1 MVTALEV
8 PADLL
13 IKRLAEELK
22 KYPQIRPPVWAY
34 YVKTG
39 VHKELP
45 PQDKDWWY
53 YRAASILRKLYKR
66 GRPVGVER
74 LRTAY
79 GGRQNRGVAPEHFRK
94 GSGSIVRKILQQL
107 ERAGLVMKVRRGRV
121 IIGRTLSPKGRSL
134 LDNIAYEIMRELAQ
148 QNPELQKYLQ
158 K

>member
-13 IKRLAEELK
+13 IERVAEKLRK
-22 KYPQIRPPVWAY
+22 MPQIRPPAWAY

-39 VHKELP
+39 AHKERLP
-45 PQDKDWWY
+45 DNPDWWY

-66 GRPVGVER
+66 GRPVGIER

-79 GGRQNRGVAPEHFRK
+79 GGRVNRGVAPERFMK

-107 ERAGLVMKVRRGRV
+107 ERAGLVRKVRGKGRV
-121 IIGRTLSPKGRSL
+121 LTEQGRSL
-134 LDNIAYEIMRELAQ
+134 LDNTAHEIMKELAERM
-148 QNPELQKYLQ
+148 PELKKYLE
-158 K
+158 

>member
-13 IKRLAEELK
+13 IERVAQKLK
-22 KYPQIRPPVWAY
+22 QMPQIRPPAWAY

-39 VHKELP
+39 VHKERP
-45 PQDKDWWY
+45 PEDPEWWY

-66 GRPVGVER
+66 GTPVGIER

-79 GGRQNRGVAPEHFRK
+79 GGRVNRGVAPEHFAK

-107 ERAGLVMKVRRGRV
+107 ERAGLVVKVRGK
-121 IIGRTLSPKGRSL
+121 GRTLSPRGRSL
-134 LDNIAYEIMRELAQ
+134 LDNTAYEIMKELAEK
-148 QNPELQKYLQ
+148 NPALKKYLA
-158 K
+158 

>member
-13 IKRLAEELK
+13 IERVAEKLRK
-22 KYPQIRPPVWAY
+22 MPQIRPPAWAY

-39 VHKELP
+39 RHKERIP
-45 PQDKDWWY
+45 DQPDWWY

-66 GRPVGVER
+66 GRPVGIER

-79 GGRQNRGVAPEHFRK
+79 GGRVNRGVAPERFMK

-107 ERAGLVMKVRRGRV
+107 ERAGLVRKVRGKGRV
-121 IIGRTLSPKGRSL
+121 LTEQGRSL
-134 LDNIAYEIMRELAQ
+134 LDNTAYEIMKELAERK
-148 QNPELQKYLQ
+148 PELKKYLE
-158 K
+158 

>member
-13 IKRLAEELK
+13 IERVAEKLRK
-22 KYPQIRPPVWAY
+22 MPQIRPPAWAY

-39 VHKELP
+39 AHKERLP
-45 PQDKDWWY
+45 DNPDWWY

-66 GRPVGVER
+66 GRPVGIER

-79 GGRQNRGVAPEHFRK
+79 GGRVNRGVAPERFMK

-107 ERAGLVMKVRRGRV
+107 ERAGLVRKVRGKGRV
-121 IIGRTLSPKGRSL
+121 LTEQGRSL
-134 LDNIAYEIMRELAQ
+134 LDNTAYEIMKELAERK
-148 QNPELQKYLQ
+148 PELKKYLE
-158 K
+158 

>member
-13 IKRLAEELK
+13 IERVAQKLK
-22 KYPQIRPPVWAY
+22 QMPQIRPPAWAY

-39 VHKELP
+39 VHKERP
-45 PQDKDWWY
+45 PEDPEWWY

-66 GRPVGVER
+66 GTPVGIER

-79 GGRQNRGVAPEHFRK
+79 GGRVNRGVAPEHFVK

-107 ERAGLVMKVRRGRV
+107 ERAGLVVKVRGK
-121 IIGRTLSPKGRSL
+121 GRTLSPRGRSL
-134 LDNIAYEIMRELAQ
+134 LDNTAYEIMKELAEK
-148 QNPELQKYLQ
+148 NPALRKYLA
-158 K
+158 

>member
-13 IKRLAEELK
+13 IARLAEELK
-22 KYPQIRPPVWAY
+22 KYPQIRPPPWAY

-39 VHKELP
+39 VHKERP
-45 PQDKDWWY
+45 PQQPDWWY

-79 GGRQNRGVAPEHFRK
+79 GGRMNRGVAPEHFYK
-94 GSGSIVRKILQQL
+94 GSGSIIRKILQQL
-107 ERAGLVMKVRRGRV
+107 ERAGLVVKVRGKGRM
-121 IIGRTLSPKGRSL
+121 LSPKGRSL
-134 LDNIAYEIMRELAQ
+134 LDNIAYEIMKELAEK
-148 QNPELQKYLQ
+148 NPELRKYLG

>member
-13 IKRLAEELK
+13 IERVAQKLK
-22 KYPQIRPPVWAY
+22 QMPQIRPPAWAY

-39 VHKELP
+39 VHKERP
-45 PQDKDWWY
+45 PEDPDWWY

-66 GRPVGVER
+66 GTPVGIER

-79 GGRQNRGVAPEHFRK
+79 GGRVNRGVAPEHFRK

-107 ERAGLVMKVRRGRV
+107 ERAGLVVKVRGK
-121 IIGRTLSPKGRSL
+121 GRTLSPRGRSL
-134 LDNIAYEIMRELAQ
+134 LDNTAYEIMKELAEK
-148 QNPELQKYLQ
+148 NPALKKYLA
-158 K
+158 